1 MAKFVVLAH
10 DMPTKGKIN
19 LNNLAGEGRIDLISR
34 VVNSTL
40 LKSHGVREE
49 NKLFLVL
56 QNELVISFDGGQ
68 VGGINP
74 DERSI
79 AGLLDRAIKQRFK
92 DGRKVSDGVEVEEKG
107 LENLLTDFDED
118 LYVLE
123 KSGTSLPASEALKDS
138 VFVLSDHKDFE
149 ERELALLDSAGA
161 KRVSLGPEAVHTDH
175 AISVVN
181 NFIDTE
187 GFQVYR

>member
-10 DMPTKGKIN
+10 DMTTKGKIN

-187 GFQVYR
+187 GFQDYR